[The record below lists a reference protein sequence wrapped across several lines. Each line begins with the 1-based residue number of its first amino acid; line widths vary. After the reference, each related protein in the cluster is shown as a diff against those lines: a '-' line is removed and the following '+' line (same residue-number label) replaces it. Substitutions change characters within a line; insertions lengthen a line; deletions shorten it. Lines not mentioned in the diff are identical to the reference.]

1 MDATFK
7 SEKLLLN
14 SGIGLLNQSELFVMR
29 ILDYTRKELDWKELG
44 LLGDEFV

>member
-7 SEKLLLN
+7 SKKLLLN

-29 ILDYTRKELDWKELG
+29 ILDYTRRELDWKELG